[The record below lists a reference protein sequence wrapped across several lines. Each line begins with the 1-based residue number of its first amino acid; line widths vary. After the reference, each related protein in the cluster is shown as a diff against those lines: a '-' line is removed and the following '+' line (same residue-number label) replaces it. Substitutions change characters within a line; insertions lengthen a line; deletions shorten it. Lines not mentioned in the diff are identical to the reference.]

1 MGFRIRSLH
10 CAMFVLVF
18 FAIAALPGNWASQIP
33 GSPFGPATAWAGGTP
48 DETLNPPPVP
58 PQSGSQAKTPKRMA
72 YEAAESRGSSDRLA
86 PTLMAPDVRVVT
98 WGAIWRIV
106 RATVLRI

>member
-1 MGFRIRSLH
+1 MGSRNRSLH
-10 CAMFVLVF
+10 YAMFVLLF
-18 FAIAALPGNWASQIP
+18 FAIAVLPSNWASQVP

-58 PQSGSQAKTPKRMA
+58 PQSGSRAKSPKSMA
-72 YEAAESRGSSDRLA
+72 HEAEGRGSSDRLA
-86 PTLMAPDVRVVT
+86 STSLAPEMGGAT
-98 WGAIWRIV
+98 WDAIWRLV

>member
-10 CAMFVLVF
+10 YAMFVLVF
-18 FAIAALPGNWASQIP
+18 IAIAVLPGNWSPQIP

-48 DETLNPPPVP
+48 DETLNPPPSP
-58 PQSGSQAKTPKRMA
+58 PQGASHAKSPHRDTYAVGSG
-72 YEAAESRGSSDRLA
+72 ESSDRLDQA
-86 PTLMAPDVRVVT
+86 SVT
-98 WGAIWRIV
+98 SAKDGMRWYVIWRVV